1 MNKLSKNEIKHLEV
15 QKKLNSLITNDYY
28 CDDGSQNMFVYQ
40 PKYNVLKL
48 KTDKGTEYMIS
59 WKSTGI
65 YNSKLIALHGGFLFK
80 VKDFKTK
87 I

>member
-1 MNKLSKNEIKHLEV
+1 
-15 QKKLNSLITNDYY
+15 
-28 CDDGSQNMFVYQ
+28 MFVYQ

-48 KTDKGTEYMIS
+48 KTDNGTEYMIS

-65 YNSKLIALHGGFLFK
+65 YNSKLIALHGAFLFK